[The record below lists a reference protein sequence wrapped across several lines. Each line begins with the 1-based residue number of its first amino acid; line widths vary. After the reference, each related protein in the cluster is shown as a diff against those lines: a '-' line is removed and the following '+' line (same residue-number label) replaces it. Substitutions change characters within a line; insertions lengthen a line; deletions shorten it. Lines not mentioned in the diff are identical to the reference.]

1 MVAII
6 FLIIKFITIFQ
17 VIKTVLQQNSVLDL
31 DLQNLENEQAE
42 AKDIKNNNEVKVIIL
57 FNLMVILSHIS

>member
-6 FLIIKFITIFQ
+6 FFIIKFIIIFQ

-57 FNLMVILSHIS
+57 F

>member
-1 MVAII
+1 MMVAII
-6 FLIIKFITIFQ
+6 FSPTVKKKFKIIFQ

-42 AKDIKNNNEVKVIIL
+42 AKDIKNNNEVKVK
-57 FNLMVILSHIS
+57 

>member
-42 AKDIKNNNEVKVIIL
+42 AKDIKNNNEVKV
-57 FNLMVILSHIS
+57 NYS